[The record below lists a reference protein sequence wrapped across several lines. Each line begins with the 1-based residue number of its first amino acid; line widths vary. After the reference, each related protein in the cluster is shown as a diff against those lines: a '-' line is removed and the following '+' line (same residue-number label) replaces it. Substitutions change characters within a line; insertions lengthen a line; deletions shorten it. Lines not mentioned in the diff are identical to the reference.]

1 MAEFFWKKI
10 KMKIKIQ
17 ERGTLCMAL
26 HREPAVRDNED
37 LLASEEAARGS
48 FNSYLDTVAL

>member
-1 MAEFFWKKI
+1 
-10 KMKIKIQ
+10 
-17 ERGTLCMAL
+17 MAL
-26 HREPAVRDNED
+26 HSEPAVEDNED

>member
-1 MAEFFWKKI
+1 
-10 KMKIKIQ
+10 
-17 ERGTLCMAL
+17 MAL
-26 HREPAVRDNED
+26 HSEPAVEGNED